1 MWARGGGKDV
11 KCTSRWGRPSG
22 LSGPPLLFLTPRP
35 PGPPHNTRARRHVH
49 PATPPRRPTCLQF
62 QPDRRNSHPTVTSSP
77 QNATTSAAGQACL
90 IWCPTNLCCT
100 FSSGLGFG
108 EGAGDEGQ
116 VAVGISRAQEAGS
129 EPLSALVMLVLGGDE
144 GTCPAATLLT
154 GRPGYTGSWRIIE
167 FHPCQYSSSLSQPW
181 PCPRNS
187 RESS

>member
-1 MWARGGGKDV
+1 MHISLG
-11 KCTSRWGRPSG
+11 TSEWSVGTT
-22 LSGPPLLFLTPRP
+22 PPLPHPSP

-49 PATPPRRPTCLQF
+49 PATPPRRPTRLQF
-62 QPDRRNSHPTVTSSP
+62 QPDRRNSHPTVTRP
-77 QNATTSAAGQACL
+77 AAGQARL

-116 VAVGISRAQEAGS
+116 VAAGISEAQEAGS
-129 EPLSALVMLVLGGDE
+129 EPLSALVMLVLGRDE